1 VAQSE
6 FTDTLTVKEMIMKIP
21 LIQIDDEIREMD
33 DDELVDYKQRQL
45 IEAENVAAKITKAA
59 AKAAIADRLGLT
71 SDELATLLS

>member
-1 VAQSE
+1 
-6 FTDTLTVKEMIMKIP
+6 MIMKIP